1 MIALE
6 EKASHQFQRSREGCK
21 NLMAVKDI
29 MSSGRGTARC
39 GSSRQLDRI
48 EITLLNM
55 FNPKEVK
62 PVRDPSAFACDFL
75 YA

>member
-29 MSSGRGTARC
+29 MSSGRERRGADQADSWI
-39 GSSRQLDRI
+39 GLK
-48 EITLLNM
+48 LL
-55 FNPKEVK
+55 
-62 PVRDPSAFACDFL
+62 FL
-75 YA
+75 TYLIRRK